1 MKPEGLSAS
10 PMLHD
15 ESCDNVG
22 SILFKEKLMAEEK
35 RKEKTFKSFLEQIE
49 GLKKK
54 NLKFKN
60 EDFALNILEKVNYY
74 SLINGY
80 KDIFLDS
87 NYIKQNDDD
96 PDEKYKE
103 DTYFEDIFYL
113 YYFDTELRNVL
124 LRFIFEFEENIKTKI
139 AYYFTEKFKE
149 NNNAYLKKNNFDYEV
164 EALQSSIDKLV
175 KKLEKTIE
183 KQKSIRNS
191 RINHYSTYYNTI
203 PLWVLMPQLDFGTT
217 SFFFRCCTKDIQSKV
232 AKHLKED
239 FSKNYPGIN
248 KDFVFTAE
256 ALVNIMFFINSFR
269 NICAHNERAY
279 NHVHRKNTI
288 NTTILHNH
296 LNLKFK
302 YSVFDLILVLKIFM
316 DPLKYNFAF
325 KNLIGSPLAFLNL
338 NLGEERFIK
347 IMKKMK
353 FPIKWGD
360 ILNMEFESY
369 KQFYNR

>member
-149 NNNAYLKKNNFDYEV
+149 NNNAYLEKNNFDYEV

-183 KQKSIRNS
+183 KQKSHFSEIS
-191 RINHYSTYYNTI
+191 IILTAGIYTVGI
-203 PLWVLMPQLDFGTT
+203 DFPQGKYTLTAKENYGDVIT
-217 SFFFRCCTKDIQSKV
+217 SDNV
-232 AKHLKED
+232 
-239 FSKNYPGIN
+239 KNGIN
-248 KDFVFTAE
+248 QTLGVGYRDIASEFNNLILENGDT
-256 ALVNIMFFINSFR
+256 L
-269 NICAHNERAY
+269 
-279 NHVHRKNTI
+279 TI
-288 NTTILHNH
+288 
-296 LNLKFK
+296 
-302 YSVFDLILVLKIFM
+302 DGELVLKLYSQRVNLVVAPREVRGQEINLIAGNYICGKDFEEGTYDIELIKNYGYITIREKNNM
-316 DPLKYNFAF
+316 SNIKFSKYLGEDKRELKGF
-325 KNLIGSPLAFLNL
+325 KNCSVEA
-338 NLGEERFIK
+338 
-347 IMKKMK
+347 
-353 FPIKWGD
+353 GD
-360 ILNMEFESY
+360 KLEISGGLVVKLTPSKSTY
-369 KQFYNR
+369 LYS